1 MNKIK
6 TQSLFL
12 LLVLGGGTL
21 IGLMTGPDVW
31 FAGLAKPAFNPPG
44 WIFAPMWTI
53 LYVLIAAA
61 GWRTWLREPKGPAMK
76 LWGAQLL
83 LNFLWS
89 PVFFAGHRIDAA
101 LAIIVLLLAA
111 IIAFI
116 IVVKRRDKTAA
127 WLFTPYAAWVSF
139 ALVLNAALLRING

>member
-1 MNKIK
+1 MNNIK

-21 IGLMTGPDVW
+21 IGFLTGPDAW

-44 WIFAPMWTI
+44 WVFAPVWTI

-61 GWRTWLREPKGPAMK
+61 GWRTWQREPKSTAMK
-76 LWGAQLL
+76 LWMAQLL

-89 PVFFAGHRIDAA
+89 PVFFAAHRIDAA
-101 LAIIVLLLAA
+101 LAVIVLMLAA

-116 IVVKRRDKTAA
+116 IVVKKQDKTAA
-127 WLFTPYAAWVSF
+127 WLFAPYAAWVSF
-139 ALVLNAALLRING
+139 ALVLNAALLFING